1 MSAQSKVIFQA
12 VVKVALE
19 SGLLQKEIKK
29 IETKLIDKGLELLLE
44 AGIDTT
50 LLPIDVRAVL
60 RGERPTINPNK
71 LLAPPVICAMPQL
84 TSQQKETAT
93 RIINNAKEEVERI
106 YTTTNAIKEQVITL
120 TLPIMKLQL
129 AAEGIATTVE
139 AVSNLLEV
147 LKKLAIP
154 TASPPGVGVPT
165 GVLNTFSSTIGS
177 LSDLVKAAAVDIRVI
192 PNALGIMSA
201 TINAV
206 IAALSGLSLIL
217 DPFLKVLTMVKSVV
231 DLQDQCPLLDQSD
244 IDNIQNQLL
253 SDIVGNLA
261 QVDPLSGI
269 GGDLERR
276 LQLNSDNPYFYKNFR
291 FILEDDPLNP
301 YFFPSRRIRC
311 FRQNSVGFSSNQSN
325 GGNVTIYNINE
336 LTNPSLP
343 AESYS
348 YASSLVVLVAEGRF
362 AVDTYT
368 DDIKLFSAPVF
379 RENVELISDSYV
391 NITDLNLEELQEYA
405 DRLGFDSVDE
415 LVASEYFE
423 MQNLPNYII
432 YGGTRV
438 NMNSSPTDVEYG
450 ADALV
455 NDGSYSGGTG
465 ITRSSYIQSGVIQ
478 VNKPI
483 IIRMRTFG
491 GTGNP
496 IPNNTGVLIPRY
508 TQTLLTIKRS
518 SAIQDD
524 INPFTGRIEGFTD
537 NDAVNQFVADYG
549 QSSLKI
555 LENINTTAQETGTG
569 LFFGG
574 GGAANSDDDAYT
586 ANADFTALNYTSTF
600 VEQLKWVFDNW
611 YAQGENEGEGRDRG
625 DNVRRVIDI
634 LFSKSQQLLYN
645 EDVLYLSKRLFGNI
659 ESKVANFRTR
669 KFKEY
674 TLSPFY
680 GDLVEYENWYWT
692 ARLNSSSEELD
703 RTAGGRG
710 NAKAATL
717 GMLYYG
723 LRQFTAKFTE
733 LYGDRTEYN
742 NGAWIS
748 PASGLPLIPGNV
760 GPDNNDITIT
770 LQPTQTAQEGQEINE
785 IVGGLEILGT
795 YTYDLEII
803 DSMPAI
809 GGAESNYPTNYTEL
823 VVVGMQE

>member
-379 RENVELISDSYV
+379 R
-391 NITDLNLEELQEYA
+391 
-405 DRLGFDSVDE
+405 
-415 LVASEYFE
+415 
-423 MQNLPNYII
+423 
-432 YGGTRV
+432 
-438 NMNSSPTDVEYG
+438 
-450 ADALV
+450 
-455 NDGSYSGGTG
+455 
-465 ITRSSYIQSGVIQ
+465 
-478 VNKPI
+478 
-483 IIRMRTFG
+483 
-491 GTGNP
+491 
-496 IPNNTGVLIPRY
+496 
-508 TQTLLTIKRS
+508 
-518 SAIQDD
+518 
-524 INPFTGRIEGFTD
+524 
-537 NDAVNQFVADYG
+537 
-549 QSSLKI
+549 
-555 LENINTTAQETGTG
+555 
-569 LFFGG
+569 
-574 GGAANSDDDAYT
+574 
-586 ANADFTALNYTSTF
+586 
-600 VEQLKWVFDNW
+600 
-611 YAQGENEGEGRDRG
+611 
-625 DNVRRVIDI
+625 
-634 LFSKSQQLLYN
+634 
-645 EDVLYLSKRLFGNI
+645 
-659 ESKVANFRTR
+659 
-669 KFKEY
+669 
-674 TLSPFY
+674 
-680 GDLVEYENWYWT
+680 
-692 ARLNSSSEELD
+692 
-703 RTAGGRG
+703 
-710 NAKAATL
+710 
-717 GMLYYG
+717 
-723 LRQFTAKFTE
+723 
-733 LYGDRTEYN
+733 
-742 NGAWIS
+742 
-748 PASGLPLIPGNV
+748 
-760 GPDNNDITIT
+760 
-770 LQPTQTAQEGQEINE
+770 
-785 IVGGLEILGT
+785 
-795 YTYDLEII
+795 
-803 DSMPAI
+803 
-809 GGAESNYPTNYTEL
+809 
-823 VVVGMQE
+823 